1 MAESF
6 EVGCSYPIP
15 IPRSFSMH
23 GKEEAPPT
31 EMQVQL
37 GNNDI
42 RATPGSTPGRSI
54 PRKIYNQ
61 IADPDVARMVNQVT
75 NRILG
80 LAEEV
85 EPVPSRLRLG
95 GEN

>member
-6 EVGCSYPIP
+6 EVGCSYP
-15 IPRSFSMH
+15 RSFSMY

-42 RATPGSTPGRSI
+42 RATPGSTPRRSI
-54 PRKIYNQ
+54 PRKINNQ
-61 IADPDVARMVNQVT
+61 ITDPDVARMVNQAQT
-75 NRILG
+75 AF
-80 LAEEV
+80 LA
-85 EPVPSRLRLG
+85 
-95 GEN
+95 

>member
-6 EVGCSYPIP
+6 EVGCSYP
-15 IPRSFSMH
+15 RSFSMY

-61 IADPDVARMVNQVT
+61 IADPDVARIVNQVT